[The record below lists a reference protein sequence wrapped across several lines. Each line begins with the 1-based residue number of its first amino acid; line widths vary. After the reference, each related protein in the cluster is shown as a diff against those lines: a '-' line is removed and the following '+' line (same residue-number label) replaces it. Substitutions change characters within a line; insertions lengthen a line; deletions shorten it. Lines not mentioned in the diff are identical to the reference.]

1 MKYAITAALSL
12 MFLTGCGG
20 TGNGAGSLP
29 KPTAACVNGFRNDA
43 GIPTGESGPVVALS
57 PTSSTLWN
65 LWNAAQHD
73 LSTEPIPYL
82 DGHTEPPIVACAT
95 VQPDCQAV
103 VAVPDL
109 TDQQLAQLTGDKKW
123 LQHAE
128 PTGVFMCDGVPVYG
142 CYVGG
147 VVYVGASIAW
157 NSTYEIENAILPKC
171 GGSNAG
177 R

>member
-1 MKYAITAALSL
+1 MRKYAITAVLSL

-109 TDQQLAQLTGDKKW
+109 TDQQLAEW
-123 LQHAE
+123 AE
-128 PTGVFMCDGVPVYG
+128 KSLKDLPVAPQAEKS
-142 CYVGG
+142 VQADLKATFQ
-147 VVYVGASIAW
+147 VAKP
-157 NSTYEIENAILPKC
+157 EEQK
-171 GGSNAG
+171 
-177 R
+177 